1 VIRALL
7 AGDGHLCV
15 AIMQGQN
22 LDELFDVVDEN
33 DLVVGQSTR
42 REVHAQKLLHRAV
55 HVLVVN
61 ERGSVFLQKRSEHK
75 DTHPGALST
84 SCAGHV
90 DSGEDY
96 DDTVPRELQ
105 EELGLDPA
113 TLPPREKC
121 FKLGPCRETGWEFI
135 WVYKIE
141 HEGPFELNEAEVES
155 GLWLSPKAIDSAVK
169 LRSEEFTPS
178 FVLIWKKWRADGR

>member
-1 VIRALL
+1 
-7 AGDGHLCV
+7 
-15 AIMQGQN
+15 MQGQN

-33 DLVVGQSTR
+33 DLVVGRATR
-42 REVHAQKLLHRAV
+42 REVHAGRMLHRAV
-55 HVLVVN
+55 HVLIVN
-61 ERGSVFLQKRSEHK
+61 SRGSVFLQKRSAHK

-96 DDTVPRELQ
+96 DDTVPRELH
-105 EELGLDPA
+105 EELGLDPS
-113 TLPPREKC
+113 TLPAREMC

-135 WVYKIE
+135 RVYRME
-141 HEGPFELNEAEVES
+141 HEGPFALNEAEVES
-155 GLWLSPKAIDSAVK
+155 GLWLSPKAIDAAVK
-169 LRSEEFTPS
+169 LRPEQFTPS